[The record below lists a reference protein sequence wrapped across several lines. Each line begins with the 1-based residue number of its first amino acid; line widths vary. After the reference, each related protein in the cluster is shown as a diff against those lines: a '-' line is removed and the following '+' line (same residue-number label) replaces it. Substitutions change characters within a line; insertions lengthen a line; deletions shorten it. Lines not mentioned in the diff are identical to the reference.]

1 MSEIPLLTVNND
13 CLMVTCKTNFT
24 AEEVHQFQGHL
35 LDSITD
41 DISKVVFDLTETT
54 YLDSS
59 GIGLL
64 VACHNSMNLL
74 DGSVEIRNV
83 SENIYRLLS
92 LMRLT
97 KRINVTSTQGDDH
110 G

>member
-1 MSEIPLLTVNND
+1 MSDIPLLNVIND
-13 CLMVTCKTNFT
+13 SLMVSCKARFT
-24 AEEVHQFQGHL
+24 AEEVLQIQGHL

-54 YLDSS
+54 SLDSS

-64 VACHNSMNLL
+64 VACHNSMDLM

-83 SENIYRLLS
+83 SENIFRLLS
-92 LMRLT
+92 LMRIT
-97 KRINVTSTQGDDH
+97 KRINVIPAQGDSH